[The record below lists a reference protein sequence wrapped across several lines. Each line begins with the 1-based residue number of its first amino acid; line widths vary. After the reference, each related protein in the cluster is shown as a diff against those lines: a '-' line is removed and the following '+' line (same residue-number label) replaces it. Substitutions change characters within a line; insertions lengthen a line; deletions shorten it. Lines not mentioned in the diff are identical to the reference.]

1 MRIDIS
7 SYKGAKRVRI
17 VEREKIGGRYT
28 TRLIKHI
35 GTARNDDELEILK
48 KIAQTDRSR
57 LSSPNQ
63 LSLDLGQNSIRGLFS
78 LGVFNYGA
86 ELIFGHVF
94 DSLGI
99 SVGRLTPLLRLLTI
113 GRIIHP
119 SSKRD
124 TATWL
129 RDTLGS
135 TYSLDQ
141 IYRFLD
147 TIYKHKN
154 EIQKSL
160 REAVSNS
167 YPGAMSYL
175 LYDVTTLYFEI
186 DHEDEDQYSWPGL
199 RRRGYS
205 KDHRS
210 DLPQIVLGLCVNE
223 LGMPLSYRIYPGQTY
238 EGKTL
243 VDGVEFA
250 RRQIGTDS
258 ITVVADA
265 GMLSSSN
272 VSLIKEMGMNFI
284 ISARIRSMDSSVTQ
298 KILSH
303 DFTRQPICEVE
314 YKEMRLIVSY
324 SRKRAKADAT
334 RRQRSVSRLE
344 KLVLQNKAVRKHK
357 FLEFSVKG
365 KPTLDYQAVERA
377 GLFDGLKGYLTNNAS
392 LTHEEVISHYNYLPT
407 VEQSF
412 RMTKSDLKIRPAFHQ
427 RSKRIEEHVIL
438 CMVSLCVMRILE
450 DKVKTHGFTYPQ
462 ALSIISRTNSALIGN
477 ARKSHLLPPLFSP
490 DFITISEAVGA
501 CRSHD
506 LF

>member
-1 MRIDIS
+1 MHIDVS

-17 VEREKIGGRYT
+17 VERVKVDGRYT
-28 TRLIKHI
+28 TRLLKHI
-35 GTARNDDELEILK
+35 GTARSDDELEILK
-48 KIAQTDRSR
+48 RIAETDRSR
-57 LSSPNQ
+57 LSNPNQ
-63 LSLDLGQNSIRGLFS
+63 LRLDLGQNSLRGLFS
-78 LGVFNYGA
+78 LGVFHHGA
-86 ELIFGHVF
+86 ELVFGDIF
-94 DSLGI
+94 DSLGV
-99 SVGRLTPLLRLLTI
+99 SVGRLSPLLRLLTI
-113 GRIIHP
+113 ARIMHP
-119 SSKRD
+119 ASKRD

-129 RDTLGS
+129 GDALGS

-147 TIYKHKN
+147 TIHKHKS
-154 EIQKSL
+154 EIQNSL
-160 REAVSNS
+160 RQAVSNS

-210 DLPQIVLGLCVNE
+210 DLPQVVLGLCVNE
-223 LGMPLSYRIYPGQTY
+223 LGMPFSYRIYPGQTY

-298 KILSH
+298 KIFSH

-314 YKEMRLIVSY
+314 YKDMRLIVSY
-324 SRKRAKADAT
+324 SQKRATADAR
-334 RRQRSVSRLE
+334 RRQASVSRLE
-344 KLVLQNKAVRKHK
+344 KLILQNKAVRKHK

-365 KPTLDYQAVERA
+365 KPALDYQAVEKA
-377 GLFDGLKGYLTNNAS
+377 GLFDGLKGYLTNNES
-392 LTHEEVISHYNYLPT
+392 LTHDEVISHYNYLPT

-427 RSKRIEEHVIL
+427 RSKRIEAHVIL

-450 DKVKTHGFTYPQ
+450 DKVKPYGFTYPQ
-462 ALSIISRTNSALIGN
+462 ALSVISRTNSALIGN
-477 ARKSHLLPPLFSP
+477 EKKTHLIPPLYSMEFK
-490 DFITISEAVGA
+490 TISEATGVS
-501 CRSHD
+501 RSQ